1 MKILLGMIV
10 LVWLMK
16 ADSLPPSLIW
26 IQTGDAWDSANGISE
41 GVGCGSNGS
50 CMLTQ
55 TFDRNFTVTSPGLFD
70 LSTLDVLAITVF
82 NCYPTGCSSSANA
95 YGNVMNVNSIAGP
108 VSFDQSASNS
118 GQSTQPCGG
127 TNCSTYLTFNVTAD
141 STVFLPLGDYTLQD
155 EVTYTI
161 TGEEV
166 FGGVTLNATLVPALV
181 LTPEPRSTAL
191 VLVSG
196 LLTLVGLR
204 RRFASL

>member
-1 MKILLGMIV
+1 MKILFGIIV

-16 ADSLPPSLIW
+16 ADSLPPALIW
-26 IQTGDAWDSANGISE
+26 TQTGDSWDALNGISE
-41 GVGCGSNGS
+41 GVSCGSIGS

-55 TFDRNFTVTSPGLFD
+55 AFDRNFTVTSPGLFD

-95 YGNVMNVNSIAGP
+95 YGNVMNVNSITGP